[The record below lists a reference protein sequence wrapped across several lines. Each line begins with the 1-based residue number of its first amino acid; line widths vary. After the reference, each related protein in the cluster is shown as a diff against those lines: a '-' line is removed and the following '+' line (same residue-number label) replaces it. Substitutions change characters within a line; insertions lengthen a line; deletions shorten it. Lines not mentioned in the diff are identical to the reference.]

1 MALKI
6 TQQRETF
13 LVEGT
18 INAMTALNFQN
29 HLKFAL
35 KACDELVINIEN
47 VVEIDTNG
55 MNAMRF
61 IYNESVALDKKIYI
75 VGTGCKEVYDDLY
88 YNNVA

>member
-1 MALKI
+1 MALTI
-6 TQQRETF
+6 TQKKETF

-29 HLKFAL
+29 HFKFAL

-47 VVEIDTNG
+47 VTEIDANG

-61 IYNESVALDKKIYI
+61 IYNESVVHDKKIYI

>member
-6 TQQRETF
+6 TQKNETF

-35 KACDELVINIEN
+35 RNTDELVINIEN
-47 VVEIDTNG
+47 VTEIDVNG
-55 MNAMRF
+55 MNAMRS
-61 IYNESVALDKKIYI
+61 IYAESVLNDTRIYI

-88 YNNVA
+88 YNSVA